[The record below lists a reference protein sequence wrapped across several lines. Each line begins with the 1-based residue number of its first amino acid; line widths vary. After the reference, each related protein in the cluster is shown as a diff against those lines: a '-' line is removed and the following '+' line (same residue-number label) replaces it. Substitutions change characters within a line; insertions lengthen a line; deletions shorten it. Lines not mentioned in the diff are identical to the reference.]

1 MSAGKRAATND
12 ATGVPVKLVATDL
25 DGTLVRT
32 DGTISDRSRRALE
45 AAERSGRTVVF
56 VTGRPPR
63 WMHEVA
69 EATGHTGLAICS
81 NGALRYDLH
90 TEQVVGGYP
99 MDPETMAKVA
109 ARLRA
114 AIPGLAFAVEYGDA
128 FAHEPT
134 YHHTYDLGV
143 DAVVGEVEQIV
154 ELAAAKMLA
163 RHGELHPDVLLA
175 LAVEAAGD
183 LATFTHSASAADG
196 LLEISAYG
204 VTKASGLA
212 ELAGELGIAAE
223 EALAFGDMPN
233 DLAMLDWAGHSVAV
247 ANAHP
252 SVREAADE
260 ITASNDDD
268 GVALVLERLLEH

>member
-1 MSAGKRAATND
+1 VSADNPAATD
-12 ATGVPVKLVATDL
+12 DVTEPAVKLVATDL

-32 DGTISDRSRRALE
+32 DGTISERSRRALQATE
-45 AAERSGRTVVF
+45 ASGRSVVF

-90 TEQVVGGYP
+90 TEQVVGGSP
-99 MDPETMAKVA
+99 LDPATMAKVA

-128 FAHEPT
+128 FAHEPD
-134 YHHTYDLGV
+134 YRHTYDLGV
-143 DAVVGEVEQIV
+143 DAVVGQVDQIV
-154 ELAAAKMLA
+154 ELEAAKMLA
-163 RHGELHPDVLLA
+163 RHSELHPDDLLA
-175 LAVEAAGD
+175 QAVEAAGD

-196 LLEISAYG
+196 LLEISAFG

-212 ELAGELGIAAE
+212 ELAGELGIGPE
-223 EALAFGDMPN
+223 EVVAFGDMPN
-233 DLAMLDWAGHSVAV
+233 DLAMLEWAGHSVAV

-252 SVREAADE
+252 SVRAAADE
-260 ITASNDDD
+260 ITVSNDDD
-268 GVALVLERLLEH
+268 GVAVVLERLLAG

>member
-1 MSAGKRAATND
+1 MSAEKRASTHD
-12 ATGVPVKLVATDL
+12 ATAGPITLVATDL

-32 DGTISDRSRRALE
+32 DGTISDRSRRALQ
-45 AAERSGRTVVF
+45 ATERSGRTVVF

-69 EATGHTGLAICS
+69 EATGHTGLAICA

-90 TEQVVGGYP
+90 TEQVVGGSP
-99 MDPETMAKVA
+99 LDPATMAKVA

-143 DAVVGEVEQIV
+143 DAVIGEVEQIV
-154 ELAAAKMLA
+154 ELTAAKMLA
-163 RHGELHPDVLLA
+163 RHRELHPDELLA

-183 LATFTHSASAADG
+183 LATFTHSATAADG

-212 ELAGELGIAAE
+212 ELAAERGIPAAE
-223 EALAFGDMPN
+223 VLAFGDMPN
-233 DLAMLDWAGHSVAV
+233 DLAMLEWAGHSVAV

-260 ITASNDDD
+260 VTASNDED
-268 GVALVLERLLEH
+268 GVALVLERLGKL